1 MFLIV
6 GVILSA
12 SLELN
17 CLPHKSSTV
26 MEDTV
31 TFLDEE
37 NNLMMEVRERLS
49 TGSLTLLLPLQPG
62 TVEVT
67 AGLVEAVSL
76 SSPLSTIA
84 RLEVLPRMV
93 LEPRETGG
101 RGPVGPR
108 WRRAGRHSSSLSQH
122 QVL

>member
-1 MFLIV
+1 M
-6 GVILSA
+6 ILPA

-17 CLPHKSSTV
+17 CLPHKSWTV

-37 NNLMMEVRERLS
+37 TNLMMEVRERLS

-67 AGLVEAVSL
+67 ARQVEAVSL
-76 SSPLSTIA
+76 SSPLTTTA
-84 RLEVLPRMV
+84 RLEILPRMV
-93 LEPRETGG
+93 LKPRETFLSESFQ
-101 RGPVGPR
+101 
-108 WRRAGRHSSSLSQH
+108 SSTE
-122 QVL
+122 VI